1 MNHQRKLLILL
12 ILISTLISACGEVAA
27 APAPRLEPCPPEKNS
42 YTESVDP
49 FLVGIYENGVASIND
64 VGQYN
69 NYRQQAFRE
78 LVNQVHDWTDSVV
91 INTGDRNIEIAIT
104 YFSPEVAHAVVI
116 NHYLYVRNNNF
127 TGRLDEQVKIHLA
140 GIINRNENV
149 FFITF
154 STTPSNNAVTVDFPM
169 SELELTNTSNL
180 IVNKEHDDYNLE
192 KPILLQTELE
202 YGFTYFPMAVIKDGI
217 CQTVFDKTRDTSV
230 VISAPRVIINGLT
243 FGPQSWKFKYAPL
256 IDMSSL
262 SGGGNNELAIT
273 QPVDQ
278 ITPAM
283 VSLAPGNKNDPNYWI
298 SMARMIWM
306 QTTLDP

>member
-1 MNHQRKLLILL
+1 VNHQRKTLIWLILL
-12 ILISTLISACGEVAA
+12 SALVSACGEVAA
-27 APAPRLEPCPPEKNS
+27 APAPQLEPCLPGQNP
-42 YTESVDP
+42 YADSVDS
-49 FLVGIYENGVASIND
+49 FLLGIYENGVASIND

-69 NYRQQAFRE
+69 NYRQQAFQE
-78 LVNQVHDWTDSVV
+78 LVNQVRDWTDSVV
-91 INTGDRNIEIAIT
+91 INIGDRNIEIAIT

-127 TGRLDEQVKIHLA
+127 TGRLDEQVKMQLA
-140 GIINRNENV
+140 GIIDRNENI

-154 STTPSNNAVTVDFPM
+154 ITTPSNNTVTIDFPM
-169 SELELTNTSNL
+169 GELELTNISNL
-180 IVNKEHDDYNLE
+180 TVKKEHDDYNLE

-202 YGFTYFPMAVIKDGI
+202 YGFVYFPMAVIKDGI

-230 VISAPRVIINGLT
+230 VISAPRVVINGLT
-243 FGPQSWKFKYAPL
+243 IGPQSWKYKYGPL

-283 VSLAPGNKNDPNYWI
+283 GSLSPGNKNDQNYWI
-298 SMARMIWM
+298 SIARMIWM
-306 QTTLDP
+306 ETTLDP